1 MYRIRCINH
10 WTYKKGGKMNKD
22 TEMANTFQNLSQK
35 NMPFDQVFQNILH
48 FMKKDPIGNFR
59 LMFGTDSQ
67 VFTHYTKFIT
77 GIVIQQERKGVWAC
91 IRKVIIPRKMTN
103 LHERIS
109 FETTLTEEVVS
120 LFTNEHKEQLIN
132 VVLPNIY
139 KGASFSIEGHI
150 DIGSGKRNK
159 TRVFVEEM
167 VSRLESIGLEPKIK
181 PDSFVASSYANRF
194 TK

>member
-1 MYRIRCINH
+1 
-10 WTYKKGGKMNKD
+10 
-22 TEMANTFQNLSQK
+22 MANTFQNLSQK

>member
-1 MYRIRCINH
+1 
-10 WTYKKGGKMNKD
+10 MNKD

-48 FMKKDPIGNFR
+48 FMKKDPVGNFR